1 MESAIRARMFSPSPF
16 TELNF
21 LIVLDKHLKNNFVVH
36 GLS

>member
-1 MESAIRARMFSPSPF
+1 MESAIRAGMLSPGPF

-21 LIVLDKHLKNNFVVH
+21 LILLDKHLKNNFVVH